1 MLFKAFV
8 VSIMWSI
15 DKTVDFFPRVSDVS
29 YVVGLAA
36 KKRTPKKTNLKF
48 DYNVTILLIFISFK
62 HVKPYAICFLVL
74 PMCFKVTYAFHL
86 PICNN
91 KVCICVA

>member
-36 KKRTPKKTNLKF
+36 KKKTNLKF
-48 DYNVTILLIFISFK
+48 DYNVHYFTNFYIVQACKTICYLLSRSSDVFQSDICIS
-62 HVKPYAICFLVL
+62 PANLQQ
-74 PMCFKVTYAFHL
+74 
-86 PICNN
+86 
-91 KVCICVA
+91 

>member
-48 DYNVTILLIFISFK
+48 EYNVHYFTNFYIVQACKTICYLLSRSSDVFQSDICIS
-62 HVKPYAICFLVL
+62 PANLQQ
-74 PMCFKVTYAFHL
+74 
-86 PICNN
+86 
-91 KVCICVA
+91 